1 VEDLSTQLA
10 QLVIDSNVVPEEF
23 NDLLELVYDKVAENL
38 EEIGIEDEDDYRRT
52 TMGFM
57 EAVRRNTIAIVI
69 KEVQKPTATVDGQP
83 AGQWWK
89 EKLSGVKHGGGKLSG
104 PGGTWEDLEVG
115 SAELDG
121 APPTPEEIDAAV
133 RRDYE
138 EDRPEGYG
146 HGAYWQREVGAG
158 MPAPEEFRDEYGYVP
173 YNIIPPE
180 GTPPTSPR
188 PKWSKSPR
196 TEAEAELVNVRADP
210 KLAHRKWKAGETFA
224 NPRVAAAVEKKWGPS
239 PLGAEV
245 SSAFWG
251 DLDPAT
257 EKSLVSQAIKGPS
270 AAESPS
276 MLAGE
281 DPFDYSPE
289 AVQLRLRS
297 AYEGIT
303 DEQLKAPH
311 LKIGDFG
318 HPYHNRALAARRH
331 GQRAGE
337 AYEKSWKKGH
347 ATPFDPTGEKA
358 WAEYPEGKVPEEW
371 KTDPWQLKLLRSLN
385 PGGHQPG
392 SDWGNIPKRAP
403 TFDPETSRWSNERDE
418 DSDYDASGES
428 SPLTQRQQDMTARLR
443 QQAVEAEW
451 RRKRG
456 YDKFGSKKPATHP
469 PKSITDRQWDS
480 GEGKSPKTVN
490 EEQYRGPTGT
500 EEMGAVYPEDDPEAT
515 IETGPVED
523 EYFESKRLFDL
534 FFGKY
539 GNDAP
544 DAVANKLLRNIV
556 LQLYGWGLPGYSRGM
571 DGPGIASIKIAQEFE
586 AEGKEIEGNEREF
599 RARVEKFENERDE
612 VEFQKNVAH
621 REKVGPT
628 RNVKASPRLTQKA
641 LANWAQRLLAKDA
654 DLGPGRTDTKS
665 LAEVVQQSQV
675 AGAEEEGAEATA
687 AADEASAGTPQDAAK
702 AAASRT
708 DVQAQAAQA
717 AGGTGQEEFTGTGE
731 ESATVTTGR
740 KEDEEKLDEA
750 GFNDLDDDDYVDP
763 AWTPRHA
770 AIANDPSF
778 QDWTEEMRIAGLENP
793 HGDLDAPIADEDYV
807 DPSTLSPREQELY
820 PGGYVD
826 IDANPGSPGA
836 AFSAEQEYP
845 GEPWG
850 DVFRRAVARPTRS
863 EKDLKEIKRLA
874 EIAGISIDERTILE
888 EDEEEL
894 QEWTPFRAG
903 PRGIG
908 WYKAREIE
916 RTTGAGP
923 DNRREDDDDNGLEEN
938 GNGRNYPEPEYR
950 KEDEEELEEINRF
963 AELAGISVQETIKK
977 VDGGYKVYPKGGGKA
992 LSKAPKSKE
1001 AAQRQLAAVE
1011 LSKEERGK

>member
-1 VEDLSTQLA
+1 MKLTPQSLSQLIKEQLEVILTNDEAVEMFGNQITEEEQLELPGMEMPLVCEPADGVEDLSTQLA

-69 KEVQKPTATVDGQP
+69 KEAQKPTATVDGQP

-146 HGAYWQREVGAG
+146 HGAHWQREVGAG

-180 GTPPTSPR
+180 GMPPTSPR

-276 MLAGE
+276 MLSGQ

-337 AYEKSWKKGH
+337 QYEKSWKKGH

-358 WAEYPEGKVPEEW
+358 WAEYPEGKVPEKW
-371 KTDPWQLKLLRSLN
+371 KTYKPWRKRIADKFRRNSVYIPEADP
-385 PGGHQPG
+385 
-392 SDWGNIPKRAP
+392 
-403 TFDPETSRWSNERDE
+403 
-418 DSDYDASGES
+418 DSDYDASGEF
-428 SPLTQRQQDMTARLR
+428 SPLTQHQQDMTARLR
-443 QQAVEAEW
+443 QQAVETEW

-456 YDKFGSKKPATHP
+456 YDKPGARQVTTP

-740 KEDEEKLDEA
+740 KEDEE
-750 GFNDLDDDDYVDP
+750 
-763 AWTPRHA
+763 
-770 AIANDPSF
+770 
-778 QDWTEEMRIAGLENP
+778 
-793 HGDLDAPIADEDYV
+793 
-807 DPSTLSPREQELY
+807 
-820 PGGYVD
+820 
-826 IDANPGSPGA
+826 
-836 AFSAEQEYP
+836 
-845 GEPWG
+845 
-850 DVFRRAVARPTRS
+850 
-863 EKDLKEIKRLA
+863 
-874 EIAGISIDERTILE
+874 
-888 EDEEEL
+888 EL

-908 WYKAREIE
+908 WHKAREIE

-923 DNRREDDDDNGLEEN
+923 DNRREDDDDNELEEN
-938 GNGRNYPEPEYR
+938 GNGRNYPEPARR
-950 KEDEEELEEINRF
+950 KEDEEELEEISRF
-963 AELAGISVQETIKK
+963 AKLAGISVQETIKK
-977 VDGGYKVYPKGGGKA
+977 VDGGYKVYSKGGGKA
-992 LSKAPKSKE
+992 LSKKPKSKK

-1011 LSKEERGK
+1011 LNKEKRGK